1 MGACHD
7 GGPPLGRQ
15 TQVCGRL
22 RSTRQKERERA
33 VMGRFREIDVLD
45 LESQVFGQPEPE
57 GAMADGVDGAM
68 ADGVDGAMADGSEG
82 AMADGADQAPW
93 PKDWEGE
100 PPEGG
105 EPVCLE
111 LTLEDGSNLTCRV
124 AGVFMEG
131 EDEYIALE
139 TGEDQIQIMG
149 LSPQGED
156 GIGLRLLKQQEEQD
170 RALDAFFRLFTD
182 AGEEPPLE
190 DPSSEDSEGTEMEG
204 HWREQLEGA
213 DHESSLIDQS
223 EKSGL

>member
-57 GAMADGVDGAM
+57 GAMADGV
-68 ADGVDGAMADGSEG
+68 EG

-156 GIGLRLLKQQEEQD
+156 GFGLRLLKQQEEQD

-190 DPSSEDSEGTEMEG
+190 DPSSEGSEGSEGTEMEG

>member
-45 LESQVFGQPEPE
+45 LESQVVGQPEPE
-57 GAMADGVDGAM
+57 GAMADGV
-68 ADGVDGAMADGSEG
+68 EG

>member
-57 GAMADGVDGAM
+57 GAMADG
-68 ADGVDGAMADGSEG
+68 
-82 AMADGADQAPW
+82 ADQAPW

-111 LTLEDGSNLTCRV
+111 LTLEDGFNLTCRV

-213 DHESSLIDQS
+213 DQESSLIDQS

>member
-1 MGACHD
+1 
-7 GGPPLGRQ
+7 
-15 TQVCGRL
+15 
-22 RSTRQKERERA
+22 
-33 VMGRFREIDVLD
+33 MGRFREIDVLD

-57 GAMADGVDGAM
+57 GAMADGV
-68 ADGVDGAMADGSEG
+68 EG

-156 GIGLRLLKQQEEQD
+156 GFGLRLLKQQEEQD

-190 DPSSEDSEGTEMEG
+190 DPSSEGSEGSEGTEMEG

>member
-15 TQVCGRL
+15 TQVFGRL

-57 GAMADGVDGAM
+57 GAMADGV
-68 ADGVDGAMADGSEG
+68 EG

-182 AGEEPPLE
+182 AGEEPPFE

>member
-1 MGACHD
+1 
-7 GGPPLGRQ
+7 
-15 TQVCGRL
+15 
-22 RSTRQKERERA
+22 
-33 VMGRFREIDVLD
+33 MGRFREIDVLD

-57 GAMADGVDGAM
+57 GAMADGV
-68 ADGVDGAMADGSEG
+68 EG